1 MCCLIDICGFCGKIK
16 EINEL
21 IDNNIEVRYLLFSRN
36 GKDDAA
42 YDEMKYIWCSEDR
55 KLSVE
60 KAFNDEDIDLL
71 MSNLSDTLK
80 WSPPQY
86 NNNVT
91 LGYEEYKQTILGYF
105 DQFDNITFYES
116 EGSLFNVKSP
126 AFWAGSVFS
135 SVIDSAT
142 TSPLNMRVYGTW
154 KAIHTESGAE
164 VGNKW
169 YGLFGFN
176 EDGKIASISDWM
188 DVSGMQNQIEN
199 HIIKGE

>member
-1 MCCLIDICGFCGKIK
+1 MKIFITVLCLSIFSISCNNYKT
-16 EINEL
+16 
-21 IDNNIEVRYLLFSRN
+21 NNIAPSP
-36 GKDDAA
+36 KDVQVF
-42 YDEMKYIWCSEDR
+42 ENQISTFYIFR
-55 KLSVE
+55 
-60 KAFNDEDIDLL
+60 KAFYDEDIDLL

-135 SVIDSAT
+135 SVIDDST
-142 TSPLNMRVYGTW
+142 TP
-154 KAIHTESGAE
+154 
-164 VGNKW
+164 
-169 YGLFGFN
+169 
-176 EDGKIASISDWM
+176 
-188 DVSGMQNQIEN
+188 
-199 HIIKGE
+199 

>member
-1 MCCLIDICGFCGKIK
+1 MKFILTTICLSIFFVSCNNYKTNKIAP
-16 EINEL
+16 
-21 IDNNIEVRYLLFSRN
+21 SS
-36 GKDDAA
+36 KDVQVF
-42 YDEMKYIWCSEDR
+42 ENQISTFYIFR
-55 KLSVE
+55 

-116 EGSLFNVKSP
+116 EGSLFNVKTP

-199 HIIKGE
+199 HIMKGQ

>member
-1 MCCLIDICGFCGKIK
+1 
-16 EINEL
+16 
-21 IDNNIEVRYLLFSRN
+21 
-36 GKDDAA
+36 
-42 YDEMKYIWCSEDR
+42 
-55 KLSVE
+55 
-60 KAFNDEDIDLL
+60 

-116 EGSLFNVKSP
+116 EGSLFNVKTP

-142 TSPLNMRVYGTW
+142 TSPLKMRVYVTC